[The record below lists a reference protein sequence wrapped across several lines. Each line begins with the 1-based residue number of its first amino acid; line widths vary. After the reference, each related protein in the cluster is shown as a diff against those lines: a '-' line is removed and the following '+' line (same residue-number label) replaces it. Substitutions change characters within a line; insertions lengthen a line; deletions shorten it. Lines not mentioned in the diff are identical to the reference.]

1 MIEEQETNDDELLPL
16 SFCQRRHL
24 TFSSAADLNYINKNW
39 RMRERV
45 SHISIIL
52 RTFW

>member
-1 MIEEQETNDDELLPL
+1 MIEEQEATDDEQLPL
-16 SFCQRRHL
+16 SFYQRRHV
-24 TFSSAADLNYINKNW
+24 TFSSAADLNFINKNW

-52 RTFW
+52 RTLE